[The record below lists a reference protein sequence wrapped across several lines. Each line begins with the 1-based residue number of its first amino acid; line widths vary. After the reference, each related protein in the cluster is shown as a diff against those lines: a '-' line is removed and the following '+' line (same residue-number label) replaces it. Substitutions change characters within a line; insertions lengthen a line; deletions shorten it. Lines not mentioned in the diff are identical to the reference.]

1 MRLLRL
7 ILGILNTNGYCQSH
21 ISPFIKKFLIALE
34 IDSTMKTKI
43 ALFIG
48 LLLAANVSFAD
59 LKIGVVNI
67 PAVLEKAPQAEKAKK
82 RLEQEFKPRDNQL
95 VSQQKEI
102 QGLQEKLKKDASVMG
117 ESQRNKVESE
127 LQNKIR
133 DAKRS
138 QQEFSEDFNA
148 KRNEE
153 LGKLQ
158 RRIVEAIKAI
168 AKDQEF
174 DLILTDGVIYSS
186 PQMDITSQLQQ
197 KLSTIPE

>member
-1 MRLLRL
+1 
-7 ILGILNTNGYCQSH
+7 
-21 ISPFIKKFLIALE
+21 
-34 IDSTMKTKI
+34 MKTKL
-43 ALFIG
+43 ALFLG

-59 LKIGVVNI
+59 LKVGVVNI
-67 PAVLEKAPQAEKAKK
+67 AAVLEKAPQAEKAKK
-82 RLEQEFKPRDNQL
+82 RLEQEFKPRDNKL
-95 VSQQKEI
+95 VSMQKEI
-102 QGLQEKLKKDASVMG
+102 QGLQEKLKKDAAVMG
-117 ESQRNKVESE
+117 ESQRNKVENE
-127 LQNKIR
+127 LQDKIR

-148 KRNEE
+148 RRNDE

-158 RRIVEAIKAI
+158 RRIVEAIRGI

-197 KLSTIPE
+197 KLSTLPE

>member
-1 MRLLRL
+1 
-7 ILGILNTNGYCQSH
+7 
-21 ISPFIKKFLIALE
+21 
-34 IDSTMKTKI
+34 MKTKI
-43 ALFIG
+43 ALSFV
-48 LLLAANVSFAD
+48 LLLATNVCLAD

-102 QGLQEKLKKDASVMG
+102 QGMEEKLTKDASVMS
-117 ESQRNKVESE
+117 ESQRTKLEHDI
-127 LQNKIR
+127 QNKKR

-138 QQEFSEDFNA
+138 QQAFSEDFNGR
-148 KRNEE
+148 RNEE

-158 RRIVEAIKAI
+158 RRIVEAIRGI

-186 PQMDITSQLQQ
+186 PQMDITEQLQK
-197 KLSTIPE
+197 KLSTLPE